1 MNIDDAIEHLK
12 ELKEEGATHVIFE
25 AWPAGFFDRK
35 NTDPEWPRIAEAVMF
50 DGDWSTINT
59 SIQEMFKDADIVTEQ
74 LPSTEDLLAEQQGS
88 IPHESDEFEA

>member
-1 MNIDDAIEHLK
+1 MNIDNAIEHLK

-25 AWPAGFFDRK
+25 AWPAGFFNLK
-35 NTDPEWPRIAEAVMF
+35 NGNPEWPRIAETVMF

-59 SIQEMFKDADIVTEQ
+59 SIQEMFKDAVITTEQ
-74 LPSTEDLLAEQQGS
+74 LPSNEDLLAEQQDS